1 MLIVKSTL
9 FSGRAACHTR
19 VYADQTHSQKINFNP
34 KILIHSHLGYFVR
47 LGVFEAIP
55 NARHRSLRAV
65 DSFVAIFFAVVV
77 VVAFVAISILLRNL
91 RRPHHIS
98 SQIFD

>member
-65 DSFVAIFFAVVV
+65 DSFVAIFFS
-77 VVAFVAISILLRNL
+77 FLLLLLRF
-91 RRPHHIS
+91 PFYYVI
-98 SQIFD
+98 

>member
-34 KILIHSHLGYFVR
+34 KILIHSHFGYFVR
-47 LGVFEAIP
+47 LGVFGAIP

-65 DSFVAIFFAVVV
+65 DSFVAIFFAV